1 MGKMSVS
8 NVDALSQVGALY
20 VANAQAGATA
30 KDAAQAISQKGVDLQ
45 NNLNALSGVAQ
56 LSVSIA

>member
-30 KDAAQAISQKGVDLQ
+30 KDAAQAISQG
-45 NNLNALSGVAQ
+45 
-56 LSVSIA
+56 